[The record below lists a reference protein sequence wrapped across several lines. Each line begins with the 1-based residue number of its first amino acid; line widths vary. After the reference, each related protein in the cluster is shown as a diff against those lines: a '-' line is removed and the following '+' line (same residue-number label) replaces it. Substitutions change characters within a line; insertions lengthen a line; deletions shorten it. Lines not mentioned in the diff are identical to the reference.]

1 MNSPVLALL
10 GGKTIDLTPLQ
21 RSKIGALAGGVGIAT
36 NLLLS
41 AGKFAAGALSG
52 SISITADAANNLSDA
67 GSSLLTMVGFHLSAK
82 PADREH
88 PYGHARYE
96 YLTGLAISCLVLLL
110 GLSFLKESVLS
121 FFGDSQ
127 TAIGILS
134 LIILGVSIL
143 ANL

>member
-96 YLTGLAISCLVLLL
+96 YWG
-110 GLSFLKESVLS
+110 
-121 FFGDSQ
+121 
-127 TAIGILS
+127 
-134 LIILGVSIL
+134 
-143 ANL
+143 